1 MTWQARIDAALSAR
15 EASHSLRRRVVCTPA
30 PGGALVHQGVRY
42 RNFSGNDY
50 LGLSQHPA
58 LIAAWQQGAQTYG
71 VGSGA
76 SGHVSGYS
84 DAHQSLENALA
95 QWLGFDRAL
104 LFISGF
110 AANQAV
116 VAALMQQTDRIL
128 ADRLS
133 HASLLEAASH
143 SPATLRRFAH
153 NDSGAL
159 AALLGKPCD
168 RLTLVF
174 TEGVF
179 SMDGDSAPLADI
191 AGIAQGGQTLLMVDD
206 AHGVGVQGRE
216 GRGSCD
222 VAGIRPDLLLVT
234 FGKAFGAQRRGAL
247 VQRADGRLSAA
258 NRTPPHLTAPPMPAA
273 QACALNAALTVIRE
287 GDDLRARLA
296 RNTARFRAGAASLP
310 LTLADSQTA
319 IQPLIVGENSAALT
333 LAEKLRERG
342 CWVTAIRPPT
352 VPAGT
357 ARLRLTLSAAHQD
370 DDIDALLEALYDG
383 CR

>member
-1 MTWQARIDAALSAR
+1 MTWQARIDTALRAR

-30 PGGALVHQGVRY
+30 PGGVLVHQGVRY

-50 LGLSQHPA
+50 LGLSQHPT
-58 LIAAWQQGAQTYG
+58 LIAAWRQGAEMFG

-84 DAHQSLENALA
+84 GAHQSLENALA

-116 VAALMQQTDRIL
+116 VAALMQQPDRIL

-153 NDSGAL
+153 NAPGAL

-168 RLTLVF
+168 GLTLVF

-179 SMDGDSAPLADI
+179 SMDGDCAPLADI
-191 AGIAQGGQTLLMVDD
+191 AGIAQGEQTLLMVDD
-206 AHGVGVQGRE
+206 AHGIGVLGRE

-222 VAGIRPDLLLVT
+222 VAGVRPDLLLVT
-234 FGKAFGAQRRGAL
+234 FGKAFGLSGAAL
-247 VQRADGRLSAA
+247 LCSESMAGYLLQTAR
-258 NRTPPHLTAPPMPAA
+258 HLIYSTAMPAA
-273 QACALNAALTVIRE
+273 QACALDAALTVIRE

-296 RNTARFRAGAASLP
+296 RNIARFRAGASQLS

-319 IQPLIVGENSAALT
+319 IQPLIVGENGAALT

-342 CWVTAIRPPT
+342 CWATAIRPPT

>member
-1 MTWQARIDAALSAR
+1 M
-15 EASHSLRRRVVCTPA
+15 
-30 PGGALVHQGVRY
+30 HQGVRY

-116 VAALMQQTDRIL
+116 VAALMQQPDRIL

-159 AALLGKPCD
+159 AALLDKPCD
-168 RLTLVF
+168 GLTLVF

-191 AGIAQGGQTLLMVDD
+191 AGISQGAQTLMMVDD
-206 AHGVGVQGRE
+206 AHGVGVLGRE

-234 FGKAFGAQRRGAL
+234 FGKAFGLSGAAL
-247 VQRADGRLSAA
+247 LCSAPMADYLLQTAR
-258 NRTPPHLTAPPMPAA
+258 HLIYSTAMPAA

-287 GDDLRARLA
+287 GDALRARLA
-296 RNTARFRAGAASLP
+296 RNIARFRAGASQLP

>member
-1 MTWQARIDAALSAR
+1 MTWQARIDTTLRAR
-15 EASHSLRRRVVCTPA
+15 KASHSLRRRVVCTPA
-30 PGGALVHQGVRY
+30 AGGALVHQGVRY

-58 LIAAWQQGAQTYG
+58 LIAAWGQGAETFG

-84 DAHQSLENALA
+84 GAHQSLENALA

-116 VAALMQQTDRIL
+116 VAALMQQPDRIL

-153 NDSGAL
+153 NAPGAL

-168 RLTLVF
+168 GLTLVF

-179 SMDGDSAPLADI
+179 SMDGDRAPLADI
-191 AGIAQGGQTLLMVDD
+191 AGEWPSPSSRAR
-206 AHGVGVQGRE
+206 A
-216 GRGSCD
+216 
-222 VAGIRPDLLLVT
+222 
-234 FGKAFGAQRRGAL
+234 AFPQASARR
-247 VQRADGRLSAA
+247 RFHRRSAA
-258 NRTPPHLTAPPMPAA
+258 EWRSANRQASAVAATRPRETARCCA
-273 QACALNAALTVIRE
+273 QA
-287 GDDLRARLA
+287 ARVS
-296 RNTARFRAGAASLP
+296 RRP
-310 LTLADSQTA
+310 
-319 IQPLIVGENSAALT
+319 
-333 LAEKLRERG
+333 RG
-342 CWVTAIRPPT
+342 
-352 VPAGT
+352 
-357 ARLRLTLSAAHQD
+357 
-370 DDIDALLEALYDG
+370 
-383 CR
+383 

>member
-1 MTWQARIDAALSAR
+1 MTWQARIDTALRAR

-30 PGGALVHQGVRY
+30 PGGVLVHQGVRY

-50 LGLSQHPA
+50 LGLSQHPT
-58 LIAAWQQGAQTYG
+58 LIAAWRQGAETFG

-84 DAHQSLENALA
+84 GAHQSLENALA

-116 VAALMQQTDRIL
+116 VAALMQQPDRIL

-153 NDSGAL
+153 NAPGAL

-168 RLTLVF
+168 GLTLVF

-179 SMDGDSAPLADI
+179 SMDGDCAPLADI
-191 AGIAQGGQTLLMVDD
+191 AGLAQGEQTLLMVDD
-206 AHGVGVQGRE
+206 AHGIGVLGRE

-222 VAGIRPDLLLVT
+222 VAGVRPDLLLVT
-234 FGKAFGAQRRGAL
+234 FGKAFGLSGAAL
-247 VQRADGRLSAA
+247 LCSESMADYLLQTAR
-258 NRTPPHLTAPPMPAA
+258 HLIYSTAMPAA
-273 QACALNAALTVIRE
+273 QACALDAALTVIRE

-296 RNTARFRAGAASLP
+296 RNIARFRAGASQLP

-319 IQPLIVGENSAALT
+319 IQPLTVGENGAALT

-342 CWVTAIRPPT
+342 CWATAIRPPT

>member
-1 MTWQARIDAALSAR
+1 MTWQARIDAALRAR

-116 VAALMQQTDRIL
+116 VAALMQQSDRIL

-159 AALLGKPCD
+159 AALLDKPCD
-168 RLTLVF
+168 GLTLVF

-191 AGIAQGGQTLLMVDD
+191 AGIAQAAQTLMMVDD
-206 AHGVGVQGRE
+206 AHGVGVLGRE

-222 VAGIRPDLLLVT
+222 VAGDPARSAAGDVWQSLR
-234 FGKAFGAQRRGAL
+234 AQRRGAL
-247 VQRADGRLSAA
+247 MQRADGGLSAA
-258 NRTPPHLTAPPMPAA
+258 NR
-273 QACALNAALTVIRE
+273 
-287 GDDLRARLA
+287 
-296 RNTARFRAGAASLP
+296 AASHLQHRDARRP
-310 LTLADSQTA
+310 GLCA
-319 IQPLIVGENSAALT
+319 
-333 LAEKLRERG
+333 ERG
-342 CWVTAIRPPT
+342 LNGYSR
-352 VPAGT
+352 G
-357 ARLRLTLSAAHQD
+357 RRLTRAACTQHCAVSRGRGVAAADACRFTDRHSATD
-370 DDIDALLEALYDG
+370 

>member
-1 MTWQARIDAALSAR
+1 MTWQARIDEALTAR
-15 EASHSLRRRVVCTPA
+15 EASHSLRRRVVCDPA
-30 PGGALVHQGVRY
+30 SGGALVHQGVRY

-58 LIAAWQQGAQTYG
+58 LIAAWQQGAEHYG

-84 DAHQSLENALA
+84 GAHQALENALA
-95 QWLGFDRAL
+95 QWLGYDRAL

-116 VAALMQQTDRIL
+116 VAALMQPQDRLL

-153 NDSGAL
+153 NSPQAL
-159 AALLGKPCD
+159 AALLDKPVD
-168 RLTLVF
+168 GLTLAF

-179 SMDGDSAPLADI
+179 SMDGDLAPLAEL
-191 AGIAQGGQTLLMVDD
+191 AALTQGEQTLLMVDD
-206 AHGVGVQGRE
+206 AHGIGVLGRE

-222 VAGIRPDLLLVT
+222 VAGVRPDLLLVT
-234 FGKAFGAQRRGAL
+234 FGKAFGLSGAAL
-247 VQRADGRLSAA
+247 LCSERMADYLLQTAR
-258 NRTPPHLTAPPMPAA
+258 HLIYSTAMPGA
-273 QACALNAALTVIRE
+273 QAQALRAALTVIRE
-287 GDDLRARLA
+287 GDDLRARLT
-296 RNTARFRAGAASLP
+296 RNIARFRAGAAQLP
-310 LTLADSQTA
+310 LTLAGSHTA
-319 IQPLIVGENSAALT
+319 IQPLVVGENGAALA
-333 LAEKLRERG
+333 LAAKLRARG

-352 VPAGT
+352 VPPGT

-370 DDIDALLEALYDG
+370 SDIDALLEALYDA

>member
-1 MTWQARIDAALSAR
+1 MTWQARIDTALRAR

-30 PGGALVHQGVRY
+30 AGGVLVHQGVRY

-58 LIAAWQQGAQTYG
+58 LIAAWRQGAETFG

-84 DAHQSLENALA
+84 GVHQSLENALA

-116 VAALMQQTDRIL
+116 VAALMQQPDRIL

-153 NDSGAL
+153 NAPGAL

-168 RLTLVF
+168 GLTLVF

-179 SMDGDSAPLADI
+179 SMDGDCAPLADI
-191 AGIAQGGQTLLMVDD
+191 AGLAQGEQTLLMVDD
-206 AHGVGVQGRE
+206 AHGIGVLGRE

-222 VAGIRPDLLLVT
+222 VAGVRPDLLLVT
-234 FGKAFGAQRRGAL
+234 FGKAFGLSGAAL
-247 VQRADGRLSAA
+247 LCSESMADYLLQTAR
-258 NRTPPHLTAPPMPAA
+258 HLIYSTAMPAA
-273 QACALNAALTVIRE
+273 QACALDAALTVIRE

-296 RNTARFRAGAASLP
+296 RNIARFRAGASQLS

-319 IQPLIVGENSAALT
+319 IQPLIVGENGAALT

-342 CWVTAIRPPT
+342 CWATAIRPPT

>member
-1 MTWQARIDAALSAR
+1 MTWQARIDTTLRAR

-58 LIAAWQQGAQTYG
+58 LIAAWRQGAEMFG

-84 DAHQSLENALA
+84 GAHQSLENALA

-116 VAALMQQTDRIL
+116 VAALMQQPDRIL

-153 NDSGAL
+153 NAPGAL

-168 RLTLVF
+168 GLTLVF

-179 SMDGDSAPLADI
+179 SMDGDCAPLADI
-191 AGIAQGGQTLLMVDD
+191 AGLAQGEQKLLMVDD
-206 AHGVGVQGRE
+206 AHGIGVLGRE

-234 FGKAFGAQRRGAL
+234 FGKAFGLSGAAL
-247 VQRADGRLSAA
+247 LCSESMADYLLQTAR
-258 NRTPPHLTAPPMPAA
+258 HLIYSTAMPAA
-273 QACALNAALTVIRE
+273 QAYALDAALTVVRE

-296 RNTARFRAGAASLP
+296 RNIARFRAGAASLP

-342 CWVTAIRPPT
+342 CWATAIRPPT

>member
-1 MTWQARIDAALSAR
+1 MTWQARIDEALTAL
-15 EASHSLRRRVVCTPA
+15 EASLSLRRRVVCDPA

-58 LIAAWQQGAQTYG
+58 LIAAWQQGAEHYG

-84 DAHQSLENALA
+84 GAHQALENALA
-95 QWLGFDRAL
+95 QWLGYDRAL

-116 VAALMQQTDRIL
+116 VAALMQPQDRLL

-153 NDSGAL
+153 NSPQAL
-159 AALLGKPCD
+159 AALLDKPVD
-168 RLTLVF
+168 GLTLAF

-179 SMDGDSAPLADI
+179 SMDGDLAPLAEL
-191 AGIAQGGQTLLMVDD
+191 AALTQGAQTLLMVDD
-206 AHGVGVQGRE
+206 AHGIGVLGRE

-222 VAGIRPDLLLVT
+222 VAGVRPDLLLVT
-234 FGKAFGAQRRGAL
+234 FGKAFGLSGAAL
-247 VQRADGRLSAA
+247 LCSESMADYLLQTAR
-258 NRTPPHLTAPPMPAA
+258 HLIYSTAMPGA
-273 QACALNAALTVIRE
+273 QAQALRAALTVIRE
-287 GDDLRARLA
+287 GDDLRARLT
-296 RNTARFRAGAASLP
+296 RNIARFRAGAAQLP
-310 LTLADSQTA
+310 LTLAGSHTA
-319 IQPLIVGENSAALT
+319 IQPLIVGENGAALA
-333 LAEKLRERG
+333 LAAKLRARG

-352 VPAGT
+352 VPPGT

-370 DDIDALLEALYDG
+370 SDIDALLEALYDA

>member
-1 MTWQARIDAALSAR
+1 MTWQARIDTTLRAR

-50 LGLSQHPA
+50 LGLSQHPT
-58 LIAAWQQGAQTYG
+58 LIAAWRQGAETFG

-84 DAHQSLENALA
+84 GAHQSLENALA

-116 VAALMQQTDRIL
+116 VAALMQQPDRIL

-133 HASLLEAASH
+133 HASLLEAASL
-143 SPATLRRFAH
+143 SPATLRRFTH
-153 NDSGAL
+153 NAPGAL

-168 RLTLVF
+168 GLTLVF

-179 SMDGDSAPLADI
+179 SMDGDRAPLADI
-191 AGIAQGGQTLLMVDD
+191 AGLAQGEQTLLMVDD
-206 AHGVGVQGRE
+206 AHGIGVLGRE

-222 VAGIRPDLLLVT
+222 VAGVRPDLLLVT
-234 FGKAFGAQRRGAL
+234 FGKAFGLSGAAL
-247 VQRADGRLSAA
+247 LCSESMADYLLQTAR
-258 NRTPPHLTAPPMPAA
+258 HLIYSTAMPAA
-273 QACALNAALTVIRE
+273 QACALDAALTVIRE

-296 RNTARFRAGAASLP
+296 RNIARFRAGASQLP

-342 CWVTAIRPPT
+342 CWATAIRPPT

>member
-1 MTWQARIDAALSAR
+1 MTWQARIDEALTAR
-15 EASHSLRRRVVCTPA
+15 EASHSLRRRVVCDPA

-58 LIAAWQQGAQTYG
+58 LIAAWQQGAEHYG

-84 DAHQSLENALA
+84 GAHQALENALA
-95 QWLGFDRAL
+95 QWLGYDRAL

-116 VAALMQQTDRIL
+116 VAALMQPQDRLL

-153 NDSGAL
+153 NSPQAL
-159 AALLGKPCD
+159 AALLDKPVD
-168 RLTLVF
+168 GLTLAF

-179 SMDGDSAPLADI
+179 SMDGDLAPLAEL
-191 AGIAQGGQTLLMVDD
+191 AALTQGAQTLLMVDD
-206 AHGVGVQGRE
+206 AHGIGVLGCE
-216 GRGSCD
+216 GRGSCE
-222 VAGIRPDLLLVT
+222 VAGVKPDLLLVT
-234 FGKAFGAQRRGAL
+234 FGKAFGLSGAAL
-247 VQRADGRLSAA
+247 LCSESMADYLLQTAR
-258 NRTPPHLTAPPMPAA
+258 HLIYSTAMPGA
-273 QACALNAALTVIRE
+273 QAQALRAALTVIRE
-287 GDDLRARLA
+287 GDDLRARLT
-296 RNTARFRAGAASLP
+296 RNIARFRAGAAQLP
-310 LTLADSQTA
+310 LTLAGSHTA
-319 IQPLIVGENSAALT
+319 IQPLIVGENGAALA
-333 LAEKLRERG
+333 LAAKLRARG

-352 VPAGT
+352 VPPGT

-370 DDIDALLEALYDG
+370 SDIDALLEALYDA

>member
-1 MTWQARIDAALSAR
+1 MTWQARIDTALRAR
-15 EASHSLRRRVVCTPA
+15 EASQSLRRRVVCTPA
-30 PGGALVHQGVRY
+30 AGGVLVHQGVRY

-58 LIAAWQQGAQTYG
+58 LIAAWGQGAQTYG

-84 DAHQSLENALA
+84 GAHQSLENALA

-116 VAALMQQTDRIL
+116 VAALMQQPDRIL

-133 HASLLEAASH
+133 HASLLEAASL

-153 NDSGAL
+153 NAPGAL

-168 RLTLVF
+168 GLTLVF

-179 SMDGDSAPLADI
+179 SMDGDCAPLADI
-191 AGIAQGGQTLLMVDD
+191 AGLAQGAQTLLMVDD
-206 AHGVGVQGRE
+206 AHGIGVLGRE

-222 VAGIRPDLLLVT
+222 VAGVRPDLLLVT
-234 FGKAFGAQRRGAL
+234 FGKAFGLSGAAL
-247 VQRADGRLSAA
+247 LCSESMADYLLQTAR
-258 NRTPPHLTAPPMPAA
+258 HLIYSTAMPAA
-273 QACALNAALTVIRE
+273 QACALDAALTVIRE

-296 RNTARFRAGAASLP
+296 RNIARFRAGASQLP

-319 IQPLIVGENSAALT
+319 IQPLIVGENGAALT

-342 CWVTAIRPPT
+342 CWATAIRPPT

>member
-1 MTWQARIDAALSAR
+1 MTWQARIDEALTAR
-15 EASHSLRRRVVCTPA
+15 EASDSLRRRVVCDPA

-58 LIAAWQQGAQTYG
+58 LIAAWQQGAEHYG

-84 DAHQSLENALA
+84 GAHQALENALA
-95 QWLGFDRAL
+95 QWLGYDRAL

-116 VAALMQQTDRIL
+116 VAALMQPQDRLL

-153 NDSGAL
+153 NSPQAL
-159 AALLGKPCD
+159 AALLDKPVD
-168 RLTLVF
+168 GLTLAF

-179 SMDGDSAPLADI
+179 SMDGDLAPLADL
-191 AGIAQGGQTLLMVDD
+191 AALTQGAQTLLMVDD
-206 AHGVGVQGRE
+206 AHGIGVLGRE
-216 GRGSCD
+216 GRGSCE
-222 VAGIRPDLLLVT
+222 VAGVRPDLLLVT
-234 FGKAFGAQRRGAL
+234 FGKAFGLSGAAL
-247 VQRADGRLSAA
+247 LCSEPMADYLLQTAR
-258 NRTPPHLTAPPMPAA
+258 HLIYSTAMPGA
-273 QACALNAALTVIRE
+273 QAQALRAALTVIRE
-287 GDDLRARLA
+287 GDDLRARLT
-296 RNTARFRAGAASLP
+296 RNIARFRAGAAQLP
-310 LTLADSQTA
+310 LTLAGSHTA
-319 IQPLIVGENSAALT
+319 IQPLIVGENGAALA
-333 LAEKLRERG
+333 LAAKLRARG

-352 VPAGT
+352 VPPGT

-370 DDIDALLEALYDG
+370 SDIDALLEALYDA

>member
-1 MTWQARIDAALSAR
+1 MTWQARIDTALRAR

-50 LGLSQHPA
+50 LGLSQHPT
-58 LIAAWQQGAQTYG
+58 LIAAWRQGAETFG

-84 DAHQSLENALA
+84 GVHQSLENALA

-116 VAALMQQTDRIL
+116 VAALMQQPDRIL

-153 NDSGAL
+153 NAPEAL

-168 RLTLVF
+168 GLTLVF

-179 SMDGDSAPLADI
+179 SMDGDRAPLADI
-191 AGIAQGGQTLLMVDD
+191 AGLAQGEQTLLMVDD
-206 AHGVGVQGRE
+206 AHGIGVLGRE

-222 VAGIRPDLLLVT
+222 VAGVRPDLLLVT
-234 FGKAFGAQRRGAL
+234 FGKAFGLSGAAL
-247 VQRADGRLSAA
+247 LCSESMADYLLQTAR
-258 NRTPPHLTAPPMPAA
+258 HLIYSTAMPAA
-273 QACALNAALTVIRE
+273 QACALDAALTVIRE

-296 RNTARFRAGAASLP
+296 RNIARFRAGASQLP

-342 CWVTAIRPPT
+342 CWATAIRPPT

>member
-1 MTWQARIDAALSAR
+1 MTWQARIDTALRAR

-30 PGGALVHQGVRY
+30 AGGALVHQGVRY

-50 LGLSQHPA
+50 LGLSQHPT
-58 LIAAWQQGAQTYG
+58 LIAAWRQGAETFG

-84 DAHQSLENALA
+84 GAHQSLENALA

-116 VAALMQQTDRIL
+116 VAALMQQPDRIL

-153 NDSGAL
+153 NAPGAL

-168 RLTLVF
+168 GLTLVF

-179 SMDGDSAPLADI
+179 SMDGDRAPLADI
-191 AGIAQGGQTLLMVDD
+191 AGLTQGEQTLLMVDD
-206 AHGVGVQGRE
+206 AHGIGVLGRE

-222 VAGIRPDLLLVT
+222 VAGVRPDLLLVT
-234 FGKAFGAQRRGAL
+234 FGKAFGLSGAAL
-247 VQRADGRLSAA
+247 LCSESMADYLLQTAR
-258 NRTPPHLTAPPMPAA
+258 HLIYSTAMPAA
-273 QACALNAALTVIRE
+273 QACALDAALTVIRE

-296 RNTARFRAGAASLP
+296 RNIARFRAGASQLP

-319 IQPLIVGENSAALT
+319 IQPLIVGENGAALT

-342 CWVTAIRPPT
+342 CWATAIRPPT

-357 ARLRLTLSAAHQD
+357 TRLRLTLSAAHQD

>member
-1 MTWQARIDAALSAR
+1 MTWQARIDTALRAR

-58 LIAAWQQGAQTYG
+58 LIAAWRQGAEMFG

-84 DAHQSLENALA
+84 GAHQSLENALA

-116 VAALMQQTDRIL
+116 VAALMQQPDRIL

-153 NDSGAL
+153 NAPGAL
-159 AALLGKPCD
+159 AALLDKPCD
-168 RLTLVF
+168 GLTLVF

-179 SMDGDSAPLADI
+179 SMDGDRAPLADI
-191 AGIAQGGQTLLMVDD
+191 AGLAQSAQTLLMVDD
-206 AHGVGVQGRE
+206 AHGIGVLGRE

-222 VAGIRPDLLLVT
+222 VAGVRPDLLLVT
-234 FGKAFGAQRRGAL
+234 FGKAFGLSGAAL
-247 VQRADGRLSAA
+247 LCSESMADYLLQTAR
-258 NRTPPHLTAPPMPAA
+258 HLIYSTAMPAA
-273 QACALNAALTVIRE
+273 QACALDAALTVVRE

-296 RNTARFRAGAASLP
+296 RNITRFRAGASQLP

-342 CWVTAIRPPT
+342 CWATAIRPPT

-370 DDIDALLEALYDG
+370 DDIDALLGALYDG

>member
-1 MTWQARIDAALSAR
+1 MTWQARIDAALRAR
-15 EASHSLRRRVVCTPA
+15 EASHSLRRRVVCAPA

-58 LIAAWQQGAQTYG
+58 LIAAWRQGAEMFG

-84 DAHQSLENALA
+84 GAHQSLENALA

-116 VAALMQQTDRIL
+116 VAALMQQPDRIL

-153 NDSGAL
+153 NAPGAL
-159 AALLGKPCD
+159 AALLDKPCD
-168 RLTLVF
+168 GLTLVF

-179 SMDGDSAPLADI
+179 SMDGDRAPLADI
-191 AGIAQGGQTLLMVDD
+191 AGLAQSAQTLLMVDD
-206 AHGVGVQGRE
+206 AHGIGVLGHE

-222 VAGIRPDLLLVT
+222 VAGVRPDLLLVT
-234 FGKAFGAQRRGAL
+234 FGKAFGLSGAAL
-247 VQRADGRLSAA
+247 LCSESMADYLLQTAR
-258 NRTPPHLTAPPMPAA
+258 HLIYSTAMPAA
-273 QACALNAALTVIRE
+273 QACALDAALTVIRE

-296 RNTARFRAGAASLP
+296 RNIARFRAGASQLS

-319 IQPLIVGENSAALT
+319 IQPLIVGENGAALT

-342 CWVTAIRPPT
+342 CWATAIRPPT

>member
-1 MTWQARIDAALSAR
+1 MTWQARIDTALRAR

-58 LIAAWQQGAQTYG
+58 LIAAWRQGAEMFG

-84 DAHQSLENALA
+84 GAHQSLENALA

-116 VAALMQQTDRIL
+116 VAALMQQPDRIL

-153 NDSGAL
+153 NAPGAL
-159 AALLGKPCD
+159 AALLDKPCD
-168 RLTLVF
+168 GLTLVF

-179 SMDGDSAPLADI
+179 SMDGDRAPLADI
-191 AGIAQGGQTLLMVDD
+191 AGLAQSAQTLLMVDD
-206 AHGVGVQGRE
+206 AHGIGVLGRE

-222 VAGIRPDLLLVT
+222 VAGVRPDLLLVT
-234 FGKAFGAQRRGAL
+234 FGKAFGLSGAAL
-247 VQRADGRLSAA
+247 LCSESMADYLLQTAR
-258 NRTPPHLTAPPMPAA
+258 HLIYSTAMPAA
-273 QACALNAALTVIRE
+273 QACALDAALTVVRE

-296 RNTARFRAGAASLP
+296 RNITRFRAGASQLP

-342 CWVTAIRPPT
+342 CWATAIRPPT

>member
-1 MTWQARIDAALSAR
+1 MTWQARIDTALRAR
-15 EASHSLRRRVVCTPA
+15 EASQSLRRRVVCTPTA
-30 PGGALVHQGVRY
+30 GGALVHQGVRY

-50 LGLSQHPA
+50 LGLSQHPT
-58 LIAAWQQGAQTYG
+58 LIAAWRQGAETFG

-84 DAHQSLENALA
+84 GAHQSLENALA

-110 AANQAV
+110 AANQAA
-116 VAALMQQTDRIL
+116 VAALMQQPDRIL

-153 NDSGAL
+153 NAPGAL

-168 RLTLVF
+168 GLTLVF

-179 SMDGDSAPLADI
+179 SMDGDCAPLADI
-191 AGIAQGGQTLLMVDD
+191 AGLAQGEQTLLMVDD
-206 AHGVGVQGRE
+206 AHGIGVLGRE

-222 VAGIRPDLLLVT
+222 VAGVRPDLLLVT
-234 FGKAFGAQRRGAL
+234 FGKAFGLSGAAL
-247 VQRADGRLSAA
+247 LCSESMADYLLQTAR
-258 NRTPPHLTAPPMPAA
+258 HLIYSTAMPAA
-273 QACALNAALTVIRE
+273 QACALDAALTVIRE

-296 RNTARFRAGAASLP
+296 RNIARFRAGASQLP

-319 IQPLIVGENSAALT
+319 IQPLIVGENGAALT

-342 CWVTAIRPPT
+342 CWATAIRPPT

>member
-1 MTWQARIDAALSAR
+1 MTWQARIDEALTAR
-15 EASHSLRRRVVCTPA
+15 EASHSLRRRVVCDPT

-58 LIAAWQQGAQTYG
+58 LIAAWQQGAEHYG

-84 DAHQSLENALA
+84 GAHQALENALA
-95 QWLGFDRAL
+95 QWLGYDRAL

-116 VAALMQQTDRIL
+116 VAALMQPQDRLL

-153 NDSGAL
+153 NSPQAL
-159 AALLGKPCD
+159 AALLDKPVD
-168 RLTLVF
+168 GLTLAF

-179 SMDGDSAPLADI
+179 SMDGDLAPLAEL
-191 AGIAQGGQTLLMVDD
+191 AALTQGAQTLLMVDD
-206 AHGVGVQGRE
+206 AHGIGVLGRE

-222 VAGIRPDLLLVT
+222 VAGVRPDLFLVT
-234 FGKAFGAQRRGAL
+234 FGKAFGLSGAAL
-247 VQRADGRLSAA
+247 LCSESMADYLLQTAR
-258 NRTPPHLTAPPMPAA
+258 HLIYSTAMPGA
-273 QACALNAALTVIRE
+273 QAQALRAALTVIRE
-287 GDDLRARLA
+287 GDDLRARLT
-296 RNTARFRAGAASLP
+296 RNIARFRAGAAQLP
-310 LTLADSQTA
+310 LTLAGSNTA
-319 IQPLIVGENSAALT
+319 IQPLIVGENGAALA
-333 LAEKLRERG
+333 LAAKLRARG

-352 VPAGT
+352 VPPGT

-370 DDIDALLEALYDG
+370 SDIDALLEALYDA

>member
-1 MTWQARIDAALSAR
+1 MTWQARIDTALRAR

-58 LIAAWQQGAQTYG
+58 LIAAWRQGAEMFG

-84 DAHQSLENALA
+84 GAHQSLENALA

-116 VAALMQQTDRIL
+116 VAALMQQPDRIL

-153 NDSGAL
+153 NAPGAL
-159 AALLGKPCD
+159 AALLDKPCD
-168 RLTLVF
+168 GLTLVF

-179 SMDGDSAPLADI
+179 SMDGDRAPLADI
-191 AGIAQGGQTLLMVDD
+191 AGLAQSAQTLLMVDD
-206 AHGVGVQGRE
+206 AHGIGVLGRE

-222 VAGIRPDLLLVT
+222 VAGVRPDLLLVT
-234 FGKAFGAQRRGAL
+234 FGKAFGLSGAAL
-247 VQRADGRLSAA
+247 LCSESIADYLLQTAR
-258 NRTPPHLTAPPMPAA
+258 HLIYSTAMPAA
-273 QACALNAALTVIRE
+273 QACALDAALTVVRE

-296 RNTARFRAGAASLP
+296 RNITRFRAGASQLP

-342 CWVTAIRPPT
+342 CWATAIRPPT

>member
-1 MTWQARIDAALSAR
+1 MTWQARIDTALRAR

-30 PGGALVHQGVRY
+30 AGGALVHQGVRY

-58 LIAAWQQGAQTYG
+58 LIAAWRQGAEMFG

-84 DAHQSLENALA
+84 GAHQSLENALA

-116 VAALMQQTDRIL
+116 VAALMQQPDRIL

-153 NDSGAL
+153 NAPGAL
-159 AALLGKPCD
+159 AALLDKPCD
-168 RLTLVF
+168 GLTLVF

-179 SMDGDSAPLADI
+179 SMDGDRAPLADI
-191 AGIAQGGQTLLMVDD
+191 AGLAQSAQTLLMVDD
-206 AHGVGVQGRE
+206 AHGIGVLGRE

-222 VAGIRPDLLLVT
+222 VAGVRPDLLLVT
-234 FGKAFGAQRRGAL
+234 FGKAFGLSGAAL
-247 VQRADGRLSAA
+247 LCSESMADYLLQTAR
-258 NRTPPHLTAPPMPAA
+258 HLIYSTAMPAA
-273 QACALNAALTVIRE
+273 QACALDAALTVVRE

-296 RNTARFRAGAASLP
+296 RNITRFRAGASQLP

-342 CWVTAIRPPT
+342 CWATAIRPPT

>member
-1 MTWQARIDAALSAR
+1 MTWQARIDTTLRAR

-58 LIAAWQQGAQTYG
+58 LIAAWRQGAEMFG

-84 DAHQSLENALA
+84 GAHQSLENALA

-116 VAALMQQTDRIL
+116 VAALMQQPDRIL

-153 NDSGAL
+153 NAPGAL

-168 RLTLVF
+168 GLTLVF

-179 SMDGDSAPLADI
+179 SMDGDCAPLADI
-191 AGIAQGGQTLLMVDD
+191 AGLAQGEQTLLMVDD
-206 AHGVGVQGRE
+206 AHGIGVLGRE

-222 VAGIRPDLLLVT
+222 VAGVRPDLLLVT
-234 FGKAFGAQRRGAL
+234 FGKAFGLSGAAL
-247 VQRADGRLSAA
+247 LCSESMADYLLQTAR
-258 NRTPPHLTAPPMPAA
+258 HLIYSTAMPAA
-273 QACALNAALTVIRE
+273 QACALDAALTVIRE

-296 RNTARFRAGAASLP
+296 RNITRFRAGASQLP

-342 CWVTAIRPPT
+342 CWATAIRPPT

>member
-1 MTWQARIDAALSAR
+1 MTWQARIDTTLRAR

-30 PGGALVHQGVRY
+30 AGGALVHQGVRY

-50 LGLSQHPA
+50 LGLSQHPT
-58 LIAAWQQGAQTYG
+58 LIAAWRQGAETFG

-84 DAHQSLENALA
+84 GAHQSLENALA

-116 VAALMQQTDRIL
+116 VAALMQQPDRIL

-153 NDSGAL
+153 NAPGAL

-168 RLTLVF
+168 GLTLVF

-179 SMDGDSAPLADI
+179 SMDGDCAPLADI
-191 AGIAQGGQTLLMVDD
+191 AGLAQGAQTLLMVDD
-206 AHGVGVQGRE
+206 AHGIGVLGRE

-222 VAGIRPDLLLVT
+222 VAGVRPDLLLVT
-234 FGKAFGAQRRGAL
+234 FGKAFGLSGAAL
-247 VQRADGRLSAA
+247 LCSESMADYLLQTAR
-258 NRTPPHLTAPPMPAA
+258 HLIYSTAMPAA
-273 QACALNAALTVIRE
+273 QACALDAALTVIRE

-296 RNTARFRAGAASLP
+296 RNIARFRAGASQLS

-319 IQPLIVGENSAALT
+319 IQPLIVGENGAALT

-342 CWVTAIRPPT
+342 CWATAIRPPT

>member
-1 MTWQARIDAALSAR
+1 MTWQARIDTALRAR

-30 PGGALVHQGVRY
+30 AGGALVHQGVRY

-58 LIAAWQQGAQTYG
+58 LIAAWRQGAEMFG

-84 DAHQSLENALA
+84 GAHQSLENALA

-116 VAALMQQTDRIL
+116 VAALMQQPDRIL

-153 NDSGAL
+153 NAPGAL
-159 AALLGKPCD
+159 AALLDKPCD
-168 RLTLVF
+168 GLTLVF

-179 SMDGDSAPLADI
+179 SMDGDRAPLADI
-191 AGIAQGGQTLLMVDD
+191 AGLAQSAQTLLMVDD
-206 AHGVGVQGRE
+206 AHGIGVLGRE

-222 VAGIRPDLLLVT
+222 VAGVRPDLLLVT
-234 FGKAFGAQRRGAL
+234 FGKAFGLSGAAL
-247 VQRADGRLSAA
+247 LCSESMADYLLQTAR
-258 NRTPPHLTAPPMPAA
+258 HLIYSTAMPAA
-273 QACALNAALTVIRE
+273 QACALDAALTVVRE

-296 RNTARFRAGAASLP
+296 RNITRFRAGASQLP

-342 CWVTAIRPPT
+342 CWATAIRPPT

-383 CR
+383 CC

>member
-1 MTWQARIDAALSAR
+1 MTWPARIDAALSAR

-50 LGLSQHPA
+50 L
-58 LIAAWQQGAQTYG
+58 AASTRRSSRPGNRAHRRMAGAA
-71 VGSGA
+71 A

-116 VAALMQQTDRIL
+116 VAALMQQSDRIL

-168 RLTLVF
+168 GLTLVF

-191 AGIAQGGQTLLMVDD
+191 AGIAQGAQTLLMVDD
-206 AHGVGVQGRE
+206 AHGVGVLGRE

-222 VAGIRPDLLLVT
+222 VAGIRPDLLLAT
-234 FGKAFGAQRRGAL
+234 FGKAFGLSGAAL
-247 VQRADGRLSAA
+247 LCSAPMADYLLQTAR
-258 NRTPPHLTAPPMPAA
+258 HLIYSTAMPAA
-273 QACALNAALTVIRE
+273 QACALNAALSVIRE

-296 RNTARFRAGAASLP
+296 RNIARFRAGAASLP

-333 LAEKLRERG
+333 LAKKLRERG

>member
-1 MTWQARIDAALSAR
+1 MTWQARIDTALRAR

-30 PGGALVHQGVRY
+30 AGGALVHQGVRY

-58 LIAAWQQGAQTYG
+58 LIAAWRQGAQTYG

-116 VAALMQQTDRIL
+116 VAALMQQPDRIL

-153 NDSGAL
+153 NAPGAL

-168 RLTLVF
+168 GLTLVF

-179 SMDGDSAPLADI
+179 SMDGDCAPLADI
-191 AGIAQGGQTLLMVDD
+191 AGLSHGEQTLLMVDD
-206 AHGVGVQGRE
+206 AHGIGVLGRE

-222 VAGIRPDLLLVT
+222 VAGVRPDLLLVT
-234 FGKAFGAQRRGAL
+234 FGKAFGLSGAAL
-247 VQRADGRLSAA
+247 LCSESMADYLLQTAR
-258 NRTPPHLTAPPMPAA
+258 HLIYSTAMPAA
-273 QACALNAALTVIRE
+273 QACALDAALTVIRE

-296 RNTARFRAGAASLP
+296 RNIARFRAGASQLP

-319 IQPLIVGENSAALT
+319 IQPLIVGENGAALT

-342 CWVTAIRPPT
+342 CWATAIRPPT

>member
-1 MTWQARIDAALSAR
+1 MTWQARIDTALRAR

-30 PGGALVHQGVRY
+30 PGGVLVHQGVRY

-50 LGLSQHPA
+50 LGLSQHPT
-58 LIAAWQQGAQTYG
+58 LIAAWRQGAEMFG

-84 DAHQSLENALA
+84 GAHQSLENALA

-116 VAALMQQTDRIL
+116 VAALMQQPDRIL

-153 NDSGAL
+153 NAPGAL

-168 RLTLVF
+168 GLTLVF

-179 SMDGDSAPLADI
+179 SMDGDCAPLADI
-191 AGIAQGGQTLLMVDD
+191 AGLAQGEQTLLMVDD
-206 AHGVGVQGRE
+206 AHGIGVLGRE

-222 VAGIRPDLLLVT
+222 VAGVRPDLLLVT
-234 FGKAFGAQRRGAL
+234 FGKAFGLSGAAL
-247 VQRADGRLSAA
+247 LCSESMADYLLQTAR
-258 NRTPPHLTAPPMPAA
+258 HLIYSTAMPAA
-273 QACALNAALTVIRE
+273 QACALDAALTVIRE

-296 RNTARFRAGAASLP
+296 RNIARFRAGASQLP

-319 IQPLIVGENSAALT
+319 IQPLIVGENGAALT

-342 CWVTAIRPPT
+342 CWATAIRPPT

>member
-1 MTWQARIDAALSAR
+1 MTWQARIDTALRAR

-30 PGGALVHQGVRY
+30 AGGALVHQGVRY

-58 LIAAWQQGAQTYG
+58 LIAAWRQGAETFG

-84 DAHQSLENALA
+84 GVHQSLENALA

-116 VAALMQQTDRIL
+116 VAALMQQPDRIL

-153 NDSGAL
+153 NAPGAL

-168 RLTLVF
+168 GLTLVF

-179 SMDGDSAPLADI
+179 SMDGDCAPLADI
-191 AGIAQGGQTLLMVDD
+191 AGLAQGEQTLLMVDD
-206 AHGVGVQGRE
+206 AHGIGVLGRE

-222 VAGIRPDLLLVT
+222 VAGVRPDLLLVT
-234 FGKAFGAQRRGAL
+234 FGKAFGLSGAAL
-247 VQRADGRLSAA
+247 LCSESMADYLLQTAR
-258 NRTPPHLTAPPMPAA
+258 HLIYSTAMPAA
-273 QACALNAALTVIRE
+273 QACALDAALTVIRE

-296 RNTARFRAGAASLP
+296 RNIARFRAGASQLS

-319 IQPLIVGENSAALT
+319 IQPLIVGENGAALT

-342 CWVTAIRPPT
+342 CWATAIRPPT

>member
-1 MTWQARIDAALSAR
+1 MTWQARIDTTLRAR

-58 LIAAWQQGAQTYG
+58 LIAAWRQGAEMFG

-84 DAHQSLENALA
+84 GAHQSLENALA

-116 VAALMQQTDRIL
+116 VAALMQQPDRIL

-153 NDSGAL
+153 NAPGAL
-159 AALLGKPCD
+159 AALLDKPCD
-168 RLTLVF
+168 GLTLVF

-179 SMDGDSAPLADI
+179 SMDGDRAPLADI
-191 AGIAQGGQTLLMVDD
+191 AGLAQGEQTLLMVDD
-206 AHGVGVQGRE
+206 AHGIGVLGRE

-234 FGKAFGAQRRGAL
+234 FGKAFGLSGAAL
-247 VQRADGRLSAA
+247 LCSESMADYLLQTAR
-258 NRTPPHLTAPPMPAA
+258 HLIYSTAMPAA
-273 QACALNAALTVIRE
+273 QAYALDAALTVVRE

-296 RNTARFRAGAASLP
+296 RNIARFRAGAASLP

-319 IQPLIVGENSAALT
+319 IQPLIVGENSGALT

-342 CWVTAIRPPT
+342 CWATAIRPPT

>member
-1 MTWQARIDAALSAR
+1 MTWQARIDEALTAR
-15 EASHSLRRRVVCTPA
+15 EASHSLRRRVVCDPA
-30 PGGALVHQGVRY
+30 SGGALVHQGVRY

-58 LIAAWQQGAQTYG
+58 LIAAWQQGAEHYG

-84 DAHQSLENALA
+84 GAHQALENALA
-95 QWLGFDRAL
+95 QWLGYDRAL

-116 VAALMQQTDRIL
+116 VAALMQPQDRLL

-153 NDSGAL
+153 NSPQAL
-159 AALLGKPCD
+159 AALLDKPVD
-168 RLTLVF
+168 GLTLAF

-179 SMDGDSAPLADI
+179 SMDGDLAPLADL
-191 AGIAQGGQTLLMVDD
+191 AALTQDAQTLLMVDD
-206 AHGVGVQGRE
+206 AHGIGVLGRE

-222 VAGIRPDLLLVT
+222 VAGVRPDLLLVT
-234 FGKAFGAQRRGAL
+234 FGKAFGLSGAAL
-247 VQRADGRLSAA
+247 LCSESMADYLLQTAR
-258 NRTPPHLTAPPMPAA
+258 HLIYSTAMPGA
-273 QACALNAALTVIRE
+273 QAQALRAALTVIRE
-287 GDDLRARLA
+287 GDDLRARLT
-296 RNTARFRAGAASLP
+296 RNIARFRAGAAQLP
-310 LTLADSQTA
+310 LTLAGSHTA
-319 IQPLIVGENSAALT
+319 IQPLIVGENGAALA
-333 LAEKLRERG
+333 LAAKLRARG

-352 VPAGT
+352 VPPGT

-370 DDIDALLEALYDG
+370 SDIDALLEALYDA

>member
-1 MTWQARIDAALSAR
+1 MTWQARIDTTLRAR
-15 EASHSLRRRVVCTPA
+15 EASQSLRRRVVCTPA
-30 PGGALVHQGVRY
+30 AGGVLVHQGVRY

-50 LGLSQHPA
+50 LGLSQHPT
-58 LIAAWQQGAQTYG
+58 LIAAWRQGAETFG

-84 DAHQSLENALA
+84 GVHQSLENALA

-116 VAALMQQTDRIL
+116 VAALMQQPDRIL

-153 NDSGAL
+153 NAPGAL

-168 RLTLVF
+168 GLTLVF

-179 SMDGDSAPLADI
+179 SMDGDCAPLADI
-191 AGIAQGGQTLLMVDD
+191 AGLAQGEQTLLMVDD
-206 AHGVGVQGRE
+206 AHGIGVLGRE

-222 VAGIRPDLLLVT
+222 VAGVRPDLLLVT
-234 FGKAFGAQRRGAL
+234 FGKAFGLSGAAL
-247 VQRADGRLSAA
+247 LCSESMADYLLQTAR
-258 NRTPPHLTAPPMPAA
+258 HLIYSTAMPAA
-273 QACALNAALTVIRE
+273 QACALDAALTVIRE

-296 RNTARFRAGAASLP
+296 RNIARFRAGASQLP

-319 IQPLIVGENSAALT
+319 IQPLIVGENGAALT

-342 CWVTAIRPPT
+342 CWATAIRPPT

>member
-1 MTWQARIDAALSAR
+1 MTWQARIDTALRAR

-30 PGGALVHQGVRY
+30 AGGALVHQGVRY

-58 LIAAWQQGAQTYG
+58 LIAAWRQGAERFG

-84 DAHQSLENALA
+84 GAHQSLENALA

-116 VAALMQQTDRIL
+116 VAALMQQPDRIL

-153 NDSGAL
+153 NAPGAL
-159 AALLGKPCD
+159 AALLDKPCD
-168 RLTLVF
+168 GLTLVF

-179 SMDGDSAPLADI
+179 SMDGDRAPLADI
-191 AGIAQGGQTLLMVDD
+191 AGLAQSAQTLLMVDD
-206 AHGVGVQGRE
+206 AHGIGVLGRE

-222 VAGIRPDLLLVT
+222 VAGVRPDLLLVT
-234 FGKAFGAQRRGAL
+234 FGKAFGLSGAAL
-247 VQRADGRLSAA
+247 LCSESMADYLLQTAR
-258 NRTPPHLTAPPMPAA
+258 HLIYSTAMPAA
-273 QACALNAALTVIRE
+273 QACALDAALTVVRE

-296 RNTARFRAGAASLP
+296 RNITRFRAGASQLP

-342 CWVTAIRPPT
+342 CWATAIRPPT